1 MAGDYVGAMN
11 RRIILFAP
19 IALALWA
26 APANAGKISLS
37 EISKYLNSIR
47 TAEASFTQVNDDG
60 TISTG
65 KLLIRRPGRI
75 RFEYDPPDSAL
86 VLAGQGRVAV
96 FDAKSNEPPERF
108 PLVRTPLN
116 LILAETVDLRRA
128 KMVVGHTSDG
138 KTTTVVAQDPK
149 HPDYGSLHLV
159 FTDNPVEL
167 RQWIV
172 VDGTGQR
179 TTVILGDMKL
189 GGKLHTSLFNI
200 GKEME
205 KRGF

>member
-1 MAGDYVGAMN
+1 M
-11 RRIILFAP
+11 LFAP
-19 IALALWA
+19 LALALWA
-26 APANAGKISLS
+26 APAQAAKLSLA
-37 EISKYLNSIR
+37 EISAYLNAIR
-47 TAEASFTQVNDDG
+47 TAEADFTQINDDG
-60 TISTG
+60 TIATG

-75 RFEYDPPDSAL
+75 RFEYDPPDAAL

-116 LILAETVDLRRA
+116 LILADKVDLTRA
-128 KMVVGHTSDG
+128 RMVVGHTSDG

-159 FTDNPVEL
+159 FTGNPVQL

-172 VDGTGQR
+172 EDGTGQR

-200 GKEME
+200 DREMQ